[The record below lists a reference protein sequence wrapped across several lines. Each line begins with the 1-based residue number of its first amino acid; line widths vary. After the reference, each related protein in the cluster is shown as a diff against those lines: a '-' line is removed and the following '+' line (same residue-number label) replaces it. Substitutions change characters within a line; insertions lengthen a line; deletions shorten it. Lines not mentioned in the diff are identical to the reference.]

1 MRAAAEPRDP
11 FPSALDHDWD
21 VPAFQR
27 KRQ

>member
-1 MRAAAEPRDP
+1 VQPRLP
-11 FPSALDHDWD
+11 IRESFPSALDNDWD